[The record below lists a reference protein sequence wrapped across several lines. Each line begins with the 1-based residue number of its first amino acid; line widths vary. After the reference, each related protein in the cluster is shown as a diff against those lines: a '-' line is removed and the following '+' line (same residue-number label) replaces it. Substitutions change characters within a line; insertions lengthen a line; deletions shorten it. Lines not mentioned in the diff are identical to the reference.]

1 MLRLDWN
8 LLFTVINLLILYFL
22 MKRFLFKP
30 VNEILEKRQQEEDAR
45 LSAAEEAK
53 NSALK
58 SKEAYEASIKNAEQ
72 ERAQIVAR
80 AREEAA
86 GEYSRIVDEA
96 QKKAGNIVD
105 KACSD
110 AEQEKKKIMQ
120 QAEDAV
126 RDMVVTVAARV
137 AGEKEGTDNDRALYD
152 EFLRQQ

>member
-8 LLFTVINLLILYFL
+8 LVFTVINLLILYVL
-22 MKRFLFKP
+22 MRKFLFKP
-30 VNEILEKRQQEEDAR
+30 VNEILEKRQKEEDAR
-45 LSAAEEAK
+45 LADAEAAK
-53 NSALK
+53 K
-58 SKEAYEASIKNAEQ
+58 SKEEYEASIKNAEQ
-72 ERAQIVAR
+72 EKSQIVAK

-96 QKKAGNIVD
+96 QKKAGTIVE

-120 QAEDAV
+120 QAETAV
-126 RDMVVTVAARV
+126 RDMVVTAAARV